1 MKKTI
6 PALTMTLLALALS
19 VTPMLAQEAER
30 NPAEAEA
37 ADRADIVLRVDGLAC
52 PFCAYGLEQKLKAL
66 DAIDRVD
73 VKLNEGEVFLVLK
86 ADETV
91 EDAVLTKAV
100 TDAGFVVRGISRRS
114 SAEGEV

>member
-1 MKKTI
+1 MKKMSRV
-6 PALTMTLLALALS
+6 LTLSLLALAAS
-19 VTPMLAQEAER
+19 ATHVLAQEAES
-30 NPAEAEA
+30 NPATVEADDS
-37 ADRADIVLRVDGLAC
+37 ADVVLRVDGLAC

-73 VKLNEGEVFLVLK
+73 VKLNEGEVFLFLK

-91 EDAVLTKAV
+91 EDAALTKAV
-100 TDAGFVVRGISRRS
+100 TDAGFVVRGISRRT